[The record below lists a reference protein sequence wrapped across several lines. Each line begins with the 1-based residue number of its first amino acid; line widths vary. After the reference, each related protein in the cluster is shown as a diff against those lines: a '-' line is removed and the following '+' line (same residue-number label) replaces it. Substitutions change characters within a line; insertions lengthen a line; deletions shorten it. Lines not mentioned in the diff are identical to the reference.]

1 MLAKDPEQA
10 ARTRT
15 AIAAEYIKK
24 GDLDAAKRHL
34 EQALQANP
42 KSADAN
48 NMMGVLL
55 QQEGSPINM
64 QRAETYFKRAITL
77 KPDYAQAHNN
87 YGVYLSGQQRAAEA
101 LQQFEIAGS
110 TLGYDGR
117 ASALL
122 NLARTALMM
131 GDQKRAI
138 TAFQQAI
145 NADRHSPFA
154 RLELAALL
162 LEQGEVAEA
171 QTQYSNY
178 VRLVG
183 SRPRTAADLWLGMR
197 LARVQQDGDQLQS
210 LADQLRNQHPS
221 SDEYKRYMTILQ
233 TSGAAWK

>member
-55 QQEGSPINM
+55 QQEGSPMNL
-64 QRAETYFKRAITL
+64 QRAETYFKRAIML
-77 KPDYAQAHNN
+77 QPDYAQAHNN

-117 ASALL
+117 ASALV

-138 TAFQQAI
+138 SALQQAM
-145 NADRHSPFA
+145 NADRHSPSA

-162 LEQGEVAEA
+162 LDQGDITEA
-171 QTQYSNY
+171 NTQYSTY
-178 VRLVG
+178 LRLVG
-183 SRPRTAADLWLGMR
+183 GSPQTAADVWLGMR
-197 LARVQQDGDQLQS
+197 LARLQQDGAQLQA
-210 LADQLRNQHPS
+210 LADQLRSQYPT
-221 SDEYKRYMTILQ
+221 SDEYKHYMAILQ